1 MNNLFKKMSYTRVI
15 ALSFLLIIFTGACLL
30 TLPFASASHCFTPF
44 LDALFTATSA
54 TCVTGLVVYDT
65 ATYWSTAGQLIIL
78 LLIQIGGLG
87 LMTLI
92 SMFAIFMK
100 RKIGLSER
108 MLLIQSSG
116 NIRTNGVVQL
126 IRRICMGTALFEG
139 TGAVLLMFRFIPEF
153 GPVRGIYYSI
163 FHSISAFCNAGF
175 DLMGIKEPFSS
186 LTSYRNDLYVNLI
199 IMALIIIGGI
209 GFTVWS
215 DFISHKLD
223 FKNYSLHSKIVL
235 LTTLSL
241 LFGGTV
247 LFWLL
252 EPDTN
257 LLTASF
263 MSVTTRT
270 AGFNTIPL
278 DKLTDSGSVVAILL
292 MFIGGS
298 PGSTAGGVK
307 TTTVA
312 VILFSLICLSEG
324 REQVTIHKRRIE
336 DSTIKHATVICFV
349 YLVAILAA
357 SILICSFDHLGMK
370 AVLFE
375 TASASGTV
383 GLTMGITTGL
393 SKISRM
399 ILIIL
404 MYGGRIG
411 GLSLLLVF
419 AERKK
424 EAPLKRPIEKI
435 LIG

>member
-30 TLPFASASHCFTPF
+30 TLPFASVSHCFTPF

-278 DKLTDSGSVVAILL
+278 DKLTDSGSVVAMLL